1 MNNEKIM
8 RLNCAARMF
17 RVPLAWLKQQVEENK
32 IPAVKAGNV
41 YLIKPENV
49 EQFLLQQADRTIN
62 NKVADLSGAAK
73 R

>member
-1 MNNEKIM
+1 MINDKIV

-17 RVPLAWLKQQVEENK
+17 RIPLAWLKQQVEENK

-49 EQFLLQQADRTIN
+49 EQFLLQEADRPIH
-62 NKVADLSGAAK
+62 KKAADSCV
-73 R
+73 